1 MKKLISVL
9 FLGILFSTSAQ
20 AWGDR
25 EQGIVTGI
33 AGLWMYQQL
42 QKAGEQQAPT
52 VIYQSPIYQS
62 PPVYHVPAPQ
72 PQRRQYCEWTA
83 VINQFGERQN
93 IQFCYQ
99 K

>member
-9 FLGILFSTSAQ
+9 FLGILVSTSAH
-20 AWGDR
+20 AWGER

-42 QKAGEQQAPT
+42 QKAGEHPEPT
-52 VIYQSPIYQS
+52 VIYQTPIYQS

-72 PQRRQYCEWTA
+72 VQRRQYCEWT
-83 VINQFGERQN
+83 VVTNQFGERQN